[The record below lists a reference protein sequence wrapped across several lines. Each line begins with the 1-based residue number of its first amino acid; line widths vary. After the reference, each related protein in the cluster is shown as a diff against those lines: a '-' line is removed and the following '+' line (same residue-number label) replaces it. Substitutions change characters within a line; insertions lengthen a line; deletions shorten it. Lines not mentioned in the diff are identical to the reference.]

1 MTSTLTGILIGAAL
15 VVVAIVRGSRP
26 YEETFVVPGGPE
38 EWLQKCHDA
47 LEGAP
52 HFSDVKVSDDPLQVQ
67 ARYRQRPGVWG
78 RLTVTMLAEG
88 SASTQ
93 ITARATVAPTPVTAH
108 KAPRVPNRR
117 TAHSATGPT
126 PTGRTA
132 GTTSEVAEH
141 WISRFAGRDQDITE
155 GVLMRKLLK
164 NRNADDIGEKFQMKV
179 RHQRPSESDSAVT
192 PSSSSP

>member
-26 YEETFVVPGGPE
+26 YEETFTVPGGPE

-52 HFSDVKVSDDPLQVQ
+52 HFSDVKVSDDPLRVS

-78 RLTVTMLAEG
+78 RLTVTMLPDG

-93 ITARATVAPTPVTAH
+93 ITARATVVPTPVTAI
-108 KAPRVPNRR
+108 KRPESQIVGQLTRQLGLRRPGELQGQQAKWLSIGFPDSPAATKTSPR
-117 TAHSATGPT
+117 
-126 PTGRTA
+126 
-132 GTTSEVAEH
+132 
-141 WISRFAGRDQDITE
+141 
-155 GVLMRKLLK
+155 
-164 NRNADDIGEKFQMKV
+164 
-179 RHQRPSESDSAVT
+179 ES
-192 PSSSSP
+192 